1 MAARRVVSVPTLVA
15 RHIFVQMFELFGM
28 LYSTAAVEQ
37 FAVDMRSGTAKGGV
51 MTSRTCIAVD
61 LKSFY
66 ASVECRERGLDPLST
81 HLVVADESRTDKTIC
96 LAVSPSLK
104 AYGLP
109 GRCRLFE
116 VRERLRAVNEERRL
130 RAPGRRLAGESFD
143 AAELA
148 DHPER
153 AAGLIIAK
161 PRMSHYL
168 RCSGDVYR
176 VYLRYAAAEDIHV
189 YSIDEVFI
197 DATRYLRARGMTP
210 RQMAAAIVRDV
221 AAATGITA
229 TAGIGT
235 NLYLAKVAMDIV
247 AKHIPADADG
257 VRVAELDEMSY
268 RRLLWDHRPLTDFWR
283 IGHGYARKLEAHGL
297 LTMGDIA
304 RCSLGSASD
313 YYNED
318 LLYRMFGVN
327 AELLIDHAWGWEP
340 CTIADIKAYRPE
352 GHSISSGQVLQGPV
366 DFATARLIA
375 KEMAD
380 SVALDLT
387 AQGLLAGRV
396 GLAVGYD
403 IGNVNPSK
411 LKCAPPGNGGGTRAY
426 AGPVKEDRYGRTVP
440 KPANGSMPLGKRTD
454 SATRLREAMTALFNR
469 LVDPSLM
476 VRRITVV
483 ADDLHPAEASK
494 TGDVGYEQPDLFS
507 ALAADGEP
515 QDVIAEGRSG
525 NGLSDGARRGAG
537 ASGEQPSDAEE
548 SAASR
553 ERDIQQTLLDVKR
566 KFGRNAVIKAMNMEP
581 GATGQQ
587 RNRQIGGHA
596 A

>member
-1 MAARRVVSVPTLVA
+1 MAARRVVSVPTLAA

-116 VRERLRAVNEERRL
+116 VRERLRAVNEERRR
-130 RAPGRRLAGESFD
+130 RAPGRWLAGESFD

-153 AAGLIIAK
+153 AVGLIIAK

>member
-1 MAARRVVSVPTLVA
+1 
-15 RHIFVQMFELFGM
+15 MFESFGM
-28 LYSTAAVEQ
+28 LYPTAAVERL
-37 FAVDMRSGTAKGGV
+37 AVDMRIGTVKGGV
-51 MTSRTCIAVD
+51 MTTRTCIAVD

-66 ASVECRERGLDPLST
+66 ASVECRERGLDPLTT

-130 RAPGRRLAGESFD
+130 RAPGRRLVGKSFD

-148 DHPER
+148 DHSER
-153 AAGLIIAK
+153 VAGLVIAK

-176 VYLRYAAAEDIHV
+176 VYLQYAAAEDIHV

-283 IGHGYARKLEAHGL
+283 IGHGYARKLEAQGL

-352 GHSISSGQVLQGPV
+352 GHSISSGQVLQGPA

-380 SVALDLT
+380 TLALDLT
-387 AQGLLAGRV
+387 AQGVLAGRV

-403 IGNVNPSK
+403 IGNVDPSK
-411 LKCAPPGNGGGTRAY
+411 LECASSGTDGGTHAY
-426 AGPVKEDRYGRTVP
+426 AGPVKKDRYGRTVP
-440 KPANGSMPLGKRTD
+440 KPANGSIPLGKRTD
-454 SATRLREAMTALFNR
+454 SASRLREAMTELFNR

-494 TGDVGYEQPDLFS
+494 TGDAGYEQPDLFS
-507 ALAADGEP
+507 VLAADGEP
-515 QDVIAEGRSG
+515 QDAVAVGQVGDRR
-525 NGLSDGARRGAG
+525 NDGVRRGTDDSGGRPGNAG
-537 ASGEQPSDAEE
+537 E
-548 SAASR
+548 SAATR

>member
-1 MAARRVVSVPTLVA
+1 M
-15 RHIFVQMFELFGM
+15 
-28 LYSTAAVEQ
+28 
-37 FAVDMRSGTAKGGV
+37 
-51 MTSRTCIAVD
+51 
-61 LKSFY
+61 
-66 ASVECRERGLDPLST
+66 
-81 HLVVADESRTDKTIC
+81 
-96 LAVSPSLK
+96 
-104 AYGLP
+104 
-109 GRCRLFE
+109 
-116 VRERLRAVNEERRL
+116 RERLRAVNEERRL

-221 AAATGITA
+221 AAATGITD

-411 LKCAPPGNGGGTRAY
+411 LECAPPGNGGGTRAY

-494 TGDVGYEQPDLFS
+494 TGDVEYEQPDLFS

-537 ASGEQPSDAEE
+537 ASGEQPSDAGE
-548 SAASR
+548 SAAFR

>member
-1 MAARRVVSVPTLVA
+1 M
-15 RHIFVQMFELFGM
+15 E
-28 LYSTAAVEQ
+28 
-37 FAVDMRSGTAKGGV
+37 
-51 MTSRTCIAVD
+51 RTYIAID

-66 ASVECRERGLDPLST
+66 ASVECRERGLDPLDT
-81 HLVVADESRTDKTIC
+81 NLVVADESRTDKTIC
-96 LAVSPSLK
+96 LAVTPSLK
-104 AYGLP
+104 SYGIG

-116 VRERLRAVNEERRL
+116 VKQRVREANAGRRHD
-130 RAPGRRLAGESFD
+130 APGHRLEGKSHFFS
-143 AAELA
+143 ELQA
-148 DHPER
+148 NPSLAVDF
-153 AAGLIIAK
+153 LIAP
-161 PRMSHYL
+161 PRMAYYMEYSTRIYQ
-168 RCSGDVYR
+168 VYMKY
-176 VYLRYAAAEDIHV
+176 VAPEDIIV
-189 YSIDEVFI
+189 YSIDEVFM
-197 DATRYLRARGMTP
+197 DVTRYLKTYGLTP
-210 RQMAAAIVRDV
+210 HDLAMKIILDV
-221 AAATGITA
+221 LKTTGITA

-235 NLYLAKVAMDIV
+235 NLYLCKVAMDIV

-283 IGHGYARKLEAHGL
+283 IGHGYARKLEAQGL

-352 GHSISSGQVLQGPV
+352 GHSISSGQVLQGPA

-380 SVALDLT
+380 TLALDLT
-387 AQGLLAGRV
+387 AQGVLAGRV

-403 IGNVNPSK
+403 IGNVNPSQ
-411 LKCAPPGNGGGTRAY
+411 LECASSGTDGGTHAY
-426 AGPVKEDRYGRTVP
+426 AGPVKKDRYGRTVP
-440 KPANGSMPLGKRTD
+440 KPANGSIPLGKRTD
-454 SATRLREAMTALFNR
+454 SASRLREAMTELFNR

-483 ADDLHPAEASK
+483 ADDLHPAEESK
-494 TGDVGYEQPDLFS
+494 TGDAGYEQPDLFS
-507 ALAADGEP
+507 VLAADGEP
-515 QDVIAEGRSG
+515 QDAVAVGQVGDRR
-525 NGLSDGARRGAG
+525 NDGVRRGTDNSGGRPGNAG
-537 ASGEQPSDAEE
+537 E
-548 SAASR
+548 SAATR